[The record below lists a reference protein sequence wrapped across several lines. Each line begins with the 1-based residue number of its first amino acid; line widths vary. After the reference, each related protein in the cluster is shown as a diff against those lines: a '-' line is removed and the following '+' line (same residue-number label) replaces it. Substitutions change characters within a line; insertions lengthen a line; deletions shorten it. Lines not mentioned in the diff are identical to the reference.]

1 MKRDYRKIL
10 RTCSKIMFGVYIIFL
25 IYFLFFAESTGRT
38 FEGRTYHYNLVL
50 FKEIGRFW
58 HHRKTL
64 GVLPVMLN
72 LVGNVV
78 AFLPL
83 GFFLPIMYQK
93 CRSFSYTV
101 FFCFEFS
108 LIVETIQLISKVG
121 SFDVDDLLLNTM
133 GGAIGYLCF
142 ITLNYM
148 RRKHHEKKEENQL

>member
-1 MKRDYRKIL
+1 
-10 RTCSKIMFGVYIIFL
+10 MFGVYIIFL

-58 HHRKTL
+58 HHRETL
-64 GVLPVMLN
+64 GVLAVMLN

-83 GFFLPIMYQK
+83 GFFLPIMCRK
-93 CRSFSYTV
+93 CRSLFYTV

-108 LIVETIQLISKVG
+108 LIVETIQLVSKVG
-121 SFDVDDLLLNTM
+121 SFDVDDLLLNTI

-142 ITLNYM
+142 AILNYM
-148 RRKHHEKKEENQL
+148 RRKHDEKKEENQL